1 MNLRH
6 SWTSLS
12 MVLSPSPLK
21 WMSLLNIYQVTVVGL
36 VLQVLPGAVE
46 EGANDLEGDR
56 VHTLKEVSS
65 VSVLHKLRVLVKI
78 ALA

>member
-1 MNLRH
+1 
-6 SWTSLS
+6 

-65 VSVLHKLRVLVKI
+65 FQYYISSGFW
-78 ALA
+78 

>member
-1 MNLRH
+1 
-6 SWTSLS
+6 

-36 VLQVLPGAVE
+36 VLQALPGAVK

-65 VSVLHKLRVLVKI
+65 FQYYISSGFW
-78 ALA
+78 